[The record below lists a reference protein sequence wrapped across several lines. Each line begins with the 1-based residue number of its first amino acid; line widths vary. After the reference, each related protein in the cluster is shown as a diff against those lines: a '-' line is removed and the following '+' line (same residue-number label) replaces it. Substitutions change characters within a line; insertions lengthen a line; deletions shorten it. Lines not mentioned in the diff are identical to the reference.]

1 MTILEIINTVYDTW
15 AEAISKTAVK
25 KNYSMENSTI
35 VAKIP
40 AATLY
45 FQGLPTTDGDLEG
58 NEASVTPTIQ
68 VDIYTKGQKALTQAY
83 EIDNVSH
90 ETLVRNFGFRRSYG
104 PELIQS
110 TDPSIKRLT
119 SRYTR
124 VLGLQDK
131 LPDK

>member
-1 MTILEIINTVYDTW
+1 MTVLEIINTVYAAW
-15 AEAISKTAVK
+15 SEAISKTAVK
-25 KNYSMENSTI
+25 DNYSMENSTV
-35 VAKIP
+35 VAQIP

-45 FQGLPTTDGDLEG
+45 FTGLPTTDSDLEG
-58 NEASVTPTIQ
+58 NEASVTPTAQ
-68 VDIYTKGQKALTQAY
+68 VDIYTKGQRALSQAY

-124 VLGLQDK
+124 VLGLQEK
-131 LPDK
+131 LLEQ

>member
-1 MTILEIINTVYDTW
+1 MTVLEIINTVYAAW

-25 KNYSMENSTI
+25 DNYSMENSTV
-35 VAKIP
+35 VAEIP

-45 FQGLPTTDGDLEG
+45 FTGLPTTDSDLEG
-58 NEASVTPTIQ
+58 NEASVTPTAQ
-68 VDIYTKGQKALTQAY
+68 VDIYTKGQRALSRAY

-90 ETLVRNFGFRRSYG
+90 ETLVKKFGLRRSYG
-104 PELIQS
+104 PELNQS

-124 VLGLQDK
+124 LVGLEDK
-131 LPDK
+131 ITE

>member
-1 MTILEIINTVYDTW
+1 MTVFEIINTVYAAW

-25 KNYSMENSTI
+25 DNYSMENSTV
-35 VAKIP
+35 VAEIP

-45 FQGLPTTDGDLEG
+45 FTGLPTTDSDLEG
-58 NEASVTPTIQ
+58 NEASVTPTVQ
-68 VDIYTKGQKALTQAY
+68 VDIYTKGQRALSQAY

-90 ETLVRNFGFRRSYG
+90 ETLVRSFGFIRSYG

-124 VLGLQDK
+124 LVGLEDK
-131 LPDK
+131 LAE

>member
-1 MTILEIINTVYDTW
+1 MTVLEIINTVYAAW

-25 KNYSMENSTI
+25 DNYSMENSTV
-35 VAKIP
+35 VAQIP

-45 FQGLPTTDGDLEG
+45 FTGLPTTDSDLEG
-58 NEASVTPTIQ
+58 NEASVTPTAQ
-68 VDIYTKGQKALTQAY
+68 VDIYTKGQRALSQAY

-124 VLGLQDK
+124 VLGLQEK
-131 LPDK
+131 LLDQ

>member
-1 MTILEIINTVYDTW
+1 MTILEIINTVFARW
-15 AEAISKTAVK
+15 GEAISKTAVK
-25 KNYSMENSTI
+25 DNYSMENSTT
-35 VAKIP
+35 VAQIP

-45 FQGLPTTDGDLEG
+45 FTGLPTTDSDLEG
-58 NEASVTPTIQ
+58 NEASVTPTVQ
-68 VDIYTKGQKALTQAY
+68 VDIYTKGQRALSQAY

-90 ETLVRNFGFRRSYG
+90 GTLVRSFGFRRFYG

-124 VLGLQDK
+124 LVGLEDNIPK
-131 LPDK
+131 

>member
-1 MTILEIINTVYDTW
+1 MTVLEIINTVYAAW
-15 AEAISKTAVK
+15 VEAISKTDVK
-25 KNYSMENSTI
+25 DNYSMENSTV
-35 VAKIP
+35 VAEIP

-45 FQGLPTTDGDLEG
+45 FTGLPTTDSDLEG
-58 NEASVTPTIQ
+58 NEASVTPTVQ
-68 VDIYTKGQKALTQAY
+68 VDIYTKGQRALSQAY

-90 ETLVRNFGFRRSYG
+90 ETLVRSFGFIRSYG

-124 VLGLQDK
+124 LVGLEDK
-131 LPDK
+131 LAE

>member
-1 MTILEIINTVYDTW
+1 MTVLELINNIFAKWGD
-15 AEAISKTAVK
+15 AISDTSVKT
-25 KNYSMENSTI
+25 NYSMENSTV
-35 VAKIP
+35 VAELP

-45 FQGLPTTDGDLEG
+45 FQGLPTSDSDLMG
-58 NEASVTPTIQ
+58 TEATVTPTIQ

-83 EIDNVSH
+83 EIDAVSH
-90 ETLVRNFGFRRSYG
+90 SILNGVYGMRRSYG

-124 VLGLQDK
+124 LFGLGDK
-131 LPDK
+131 LPE